1 MALIEV
7 KYFNSFT
14 LKKSIDSNDQPQWWG
29 SRGIPDTVGGWGG
42 VAPVPAD
49 PTEVFPD
56 PNNQLNWAIEEA
68 RIRGGYNNTAT
79 SLGAKAYLVED
90 EPQGSIRGNAMIY
103 SGIFNSRTGVNN
115 TNQFPVG
122 SEITKATDPADGS
135 IQRLYAEDTNLIIFS
150 EKKVSRALIDKDAI
164 YTAEGGGVPVSQLRL
179 VIGQIVPYAGN
190 FGIADNP
197 ESFAVYGYR
206 KYFVDKNRNAVL
218 RLSMDGITEISNY
231 GMIDWF
237 RDNLSTVDSTSFGA
251 GKIVGGWDIYTK
263 QYTLSLQ
270 QNIANPDMVY
280 NTLQFDESINGWP
293 SFYTYKPRWMFSL
306 ANRFYSVSTSS
317 GTNDDVWVHNSQS
330 ADRAN
335 FYGAQGKS
343 TITFVANPAVDR
355 SKVFKT
361 INYEGSNGWEVTS
374 FVSDITGVDSFEL
387 DSSGAPVW
395 LLPPKLRDS
404 TNRIFSYYEGEYII
418 DPQQGSATFGDAIY
432 RDGYQIVFGDDDPP
446 YNREYAGFVRK
457 ENKYYANL
465 VNSSITSQSQ
475 PGEVRF
481 GPEMTG
487 IKAYYCTITIQNDE
501 YTNPGG
507 MKELFAVNTGFVIS
521 S

>member
-7 KYFNSFT
+7 KFFNSFT
-14 LKKSIDSNDQPQWWG
+14 LRKSIDSDSQPQWWG

-42 VAPVPAD
+42 IPHGSTPS
-49 PTEVFPD
+49 VFPD
-56 PNNQLNWAIEEA
+56 SNNSLNWAIEEA

-79 SLGAKAYLVED
+79 SLGAKAYLVEE
-90 EPQGSIRGNAMIY
+90 EPEGSIRGNAMIY

-122 SEITKATDPADGS
+122 SEITKSTDPANGS

-164 YTAEGGGVPVSQLRL
+164 YTAEGGGVPVSQLNL

-206 KYFVDKNRNAVL
+206 KYFVDKNRNSVL
-218 RLSMDGITEISNY
+218 RLSLDGITEISNY

-237 RDNLSTVDSTSFGA
+237 RDNLSTVDTGFGS

-263 QYTLSLQ
+263 QYTVSLQ
-270 QNIANPDMVY
+270 QNQDNPEPIY
-280 NTLQFDESINGWP
+280 NTLQFDEKILGWP
-293 SFYTYKPRWMFSL
+293 SFYTFKPRWMFSL
-306 ANRFYSVSTSS
+306 ANRFYSVNQGDSTQD
-317 GTNDDVWVHNSQS
+317 NVFIHNSNNVP
-330 ADRAN
+330 RAK

-343 TITFVANPAVDR
+343 NITFVANPAVDR

-387 DSSGAPVW
+387 DGGGQPIW
-395 LLPPKLRDS
+395 LLPPQLRDT
-404 TNRIFSYYEGEYII
+404 TNRIYSYYEGEYII
-418 DPQQGSATFGDAIY
+418 DPVQSNPSFGQPVY
-432 RDGYQIVFGDDDPP
+432 RPDYLTVFGNDDPP

-465 VNSSITSQSQ
+465 VNDGAGQTQ

-481 GPEMTG
+481 GPDMTG
-487 IKAYYCTITIQNDE
+487 IKGYYCTITIENDD

-507 MKELFAVNTGFVIS
+507 MKELFAVNTTFVTS